1 MRVSKFYHFKMSI
14 ILFLFY
20 LALGIIALIA
30 AMKIEN
36 ANMAMVIGFL
46 AIEIISLVICIYE
59 IIIIIL
65 IVSASKGQVVN
76 AKYINTKRILLL
88 FETLMFDV
96 DGKIVNS
103 SPILFLRGY
112 EIVYRKNSS
121 NIYLIRYKNRYFV
134 AYK

>member
-20 LALGIIALIA
+20 SALGIVALIA

-59 IIIIIL
+59 IIIIIQ

-121 NIYLIRYKNRYFV
+121 NICLIRYKNRYFV